1 MDNIQ
6 IAKKIKQLCKSK
18 NITVKTLLDD
28 CNIGRGF
35 IYNLEKRQQIPLADK
50 LELIADYLDVS
61 VDYLLGR
68 TDEPQSTY
76 VTSTISKQDLRDFAR
91 KPQGKYLSE
100 EEAEIIGVYRLLD
113 VRNRTRLLSFVLELE
128 DDLQKMQ

>member
-18 NITVKTLLDD
+18 NMTVKTLLDD

-68 TDEPQSTY
+68 TDEPQSIY

>member
-50 LELIADYLDVS
+50 LEVIADYLDVS
-61 VDYLLGR
+61 IDYLVGR
-68 TDEPQSTY
+68 TDNPQITTPVDNSNKD
-76 VTSTISKQDLRDFAR
+76 ISQSLTQESKDIAKTQ
-91 KPQGKYLSE
+91 
-100 EEAEIIGVYRLLD
+100 EEAEILQVYRLLD
-113 VRNRTRLLSFVLELE
+113 VRDRTKLMSFVFELE
-128 DDLQKMQ
+128 NNIKQKV

>member
-1 MDNIQ
+1 M
-6 IAKKIKQLCKSK
+6 
-18 NITVKTLLDD
+18 
-28 CNIGRGF
+28 
-35 IYNLEKRQQIPLADK
+35 
-50 LELIADYLDVS
+50 S

>member
-68 TDEPQSTY
+68 TDEPQSIY

>member
-50 LELIADYLDVS
+50 LEIIADYLDVS

-76 VTSTISKQDLRDFAR
+76 VRSKQDLKDFVR
-91 KPQGKYLSE
+91 KPQDKYLSE

-128 DDLQKMQ
+128 DDLQKM